1 MQAWLGLVVVAS
13 DARVSRRRVGAELA
27 GWGEIGVVAN
37 DPARRRWMS
46 SELRSKMTLSS
57 VA

>member
-1 MQAWLGLVVVAS
+1 MQAWLGLIVVAS
-13 DARVSRRRVGAELA
+13 DERVSRRRAGEELS
-27 GWGEIGVVAN
+27 GRGEIGVVAN
-37 DPARRRWMS
+37 VPARRRWMS